1 MVSKNE
7 HAETDIFSF
16 FLSLF
21 FTLCGSSTVGI
32 VAGQNRGWESTWERQ
47 FAQEGARERQHPG
60 WKKSEQRTKK
70 CGRGWYEKRRTCD
83 AIPHKDRGE
92 QRKKQWQSIFWSVEI
107 FLETSRFLCEDGCA
121 NNLWDKVLS
130 FKML

>member
-1 MVSKNE
+1 
-7 HAETDIFSF
+7 
-16 FLSLF
+16 
-21 FTLCGSSTVGI
+21 LCGHSTVGI
-32 VAGQNRGWESTWERQ
+32 VARQNRGWESTWERQ
-47 FAQEGARERQHPG
+47 FAQESARERQHTG

-107 FLETSRFLCEDGCA
+107 FLETRRGLWIVWGGVSTSGSYYYRSIIVQIDLSIHFLKLPR
-121 NNLWDKVLS
+121 NLMK
-130 FKML
+130 

>member
-1 MVSKNE
+1 MYPRKLIFFLS
-7 HAETDIFSF
+7 FSF
-16 FLSLF
+16 FLR
-21 FTLCGSSTVGI
+21 CVHSTVGI

-107 FLETSRFLCEDGCA
+107 FLETRRGCELCEE
-121 NNLWDKVLS
+121 V
-130 FKML
+130 